1 MPRSAFICVLLLAAL
16 SCRQPEKRE
25 GIHFSLLPAS
35 ATGVDFSNGIT
46 ENDSVNMFVN
56 EYTYMGGGVGVG
68 DFDRDGLPDLFFA
81 GNQLSSRC
89 YHNKGGMKFDDITDK
104 AGLTTTAWCTGV
116 SVVDINGDGWPD
128 IYVCTSGRVPG
139 SNRKNLLFIIQHDL
153 TFKEE

>member
-56 EYTYMGGGVGVG
+56 EYTYMGGGVGIG
-68 DFDRDGLPDLFFA
+68 DFNRDGRPDIFFA
-81 GNQLSSRC
+81 GSQVSSRLYINDGN
-89 YHNKGGMKFDDITDK
+89 YHFTDVTDK
-104 AGLTTTAWCTGV
+104 AGVHTNAWCTGV
-116 SVVDINGDGWPD
+116 SVVDINNDGYPD
-128 IYVCTSGRVPG
+128 IYVCVSGNMPGRV
-139 SNRKNLLFIIQHDL
+139 SRN
-153 TFKEE
+153 